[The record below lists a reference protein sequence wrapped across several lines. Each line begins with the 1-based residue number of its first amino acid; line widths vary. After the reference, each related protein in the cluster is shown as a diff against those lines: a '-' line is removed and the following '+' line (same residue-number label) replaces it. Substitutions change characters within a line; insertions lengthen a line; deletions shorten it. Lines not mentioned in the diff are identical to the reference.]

1 MSKLSDILIPLP
13 QKIEE
18 GDAKFKVSAFGG
30 KVVIKTG
37 VKCDLIA
44 SARDCLEKRLN
55 SLAAVT
61 ADGKRGDYKITV
73 TVDGADSA
81 FDGIESDEAYYV
93 KTSKRE
99 ALLVGKTPA
108 GAYYAAV
115 TFADMLTE
123 CEGNVTVPE
132 AYVLDWPDFKY
143 RGHTLESRF
152 GTEFLTRE
160 DYYEI
165 IDYFAAQKINRLMP
179 VLYDCWGFQYDN
191 DPAEYLYVPIPGHPE
206 IKTPT
211 RIKYY
216 SVKEQKWIN
225 KNGLLPSM
233 YKEDFLGDV
242 VAYGKKKNVT
252 VVPMTNSLGHNT
264 LIPRMIPEISAKNE
278 DGTSKNWGYC
288 TSSEETYNVLFAWMD
303 SIIDKYVLPYGNNE
317 LHLGLDEVPPTYKC
331 ECPRCRD
338 LERTDIFI
346 DHAIKMIR
354 HAKERGMKRVYIY
367 HDMFLSYDAVTDETK
382 QRFIDGG
389 VDDVTVI
396 DWWTY
401 EDPTA
406 GLFFGKADKVRPIM
420 KSMIK
425 PYTSYQNWTVAQD
438 CFENIRGTVKLAIGQ
453 GFEGSCAYSTYD
465 RSFDKNFC
473 LLADISWNNAN
484 VDGVEQFEARYA
496 EKRYPNNKEKALT
509 ALRAMRDIMIDEV
522 HNNYQNRTTRWLE
535 VYPYCYRIQNRDE
548 KGRLLSLDI
557 KNFPGD
563 IYDRLK
569 RSDRVDVAYLELLY
583 KNSAVAIDFF
593 ENSGTNDKYN
603 DAWLLTARH
612 INRLADEYLSM
623 LAVSAEYDRGAC
635 PVKVVDVLNRLIT
648 ERESLMAFAEDV
660 KERAQSYMYLRNMSH
675 FRQYLV
681 DLRDYFCREINAGKR
696 PKLDLCDLN
705 YAMSER
711 FAFLR

>member
-1 MSKLSDILIPLP
+1 
-13 QKIEE
+13 
-18 GDAKFKVSAFGG
+18 
-30 KVVIKTG
+30 
-37 VKCDLIA
+37 
-44 SARDCLEKRLN
+44 
-55 SLAAVT
+55 
-61 ADGKRGDYKITV
+61 
-73 TVDGADSA
+73 
-81 FDGIESDEAYYV
+81 
-93 KTSKRE
+93 
-99 ALLVGKTPA
+99 
-108 GAYYAAV
+108 
-115 TFADMLTE
+115 
-123 CEGNVTVPE
+123 
-132 AYVLDWPDFKY
+132 
-143 RGHTLESRF
+143 
-152 GTEFLTRE
+152 
-160 DYYEI
+160 
-165 IDYFAAQKINRLMP
+165 
-179 VLYDCWGFQYDN
+179 
-191 DPAEYLYVPIPGHPE
+191 
-206 IKTPT
+206 
-211 RIKYY
+211 
-216 SVKEQKWIN
+216 
-225 KNGLLPSM
+225 
-233 YKEDFLGDV
+233 
-242 VAYGKKKNVT
+242 
-252 VVPMTNSLGHNT
+252 
-264 LIPRMIPEISAKNE
+264 
-278 DGTSKNWGYC
+278 
-288 TSSEETYNVLFAWMD
+288 
-303 SIIDKYVLPYGNNE
+303 
-317 LHLGLDEVPPTYKC
+317 
-331 ECPRCRD
+331 
-338 LERTDIFI
+338 
-346 DHAIKMIR
+346 MIR

-593 ENSGTNDKYN
+593 ENSGVNDKYN